1 MVRLTK
7 EIDFQPMRK
16 RFKMKMLLI
25 SVNVLLLSSCAVLDY
40 KPQIAGGGT
49 NTDQRIT
56 LDLEQCKQLAR
67 QSISSSTGSDEQ
79 IPIKVRFKNAYDT
92 CMIGRGH
99 KVLRKVEAL

>member
-1 MVRLTK
+1 
-7 EIDFQPMRK
+7 
-16 RFKMKMLLI
+16 MKMLLI
-25 SVNVLLLSSCAVLDY
+25 SASVLLLSSCAVLDY

-79 IPIKVRFKNAYDT
+79 IPIKVRFKNAYDN
-92 CMIGRGH
+92 CMAGRGH
-99 KVLRKVEAL
+99 NVLR

>member
-1 MVRLTK
+1 
-7 EIDFQPMRK
+7 
-16 RFKMKMLLI
+16 MKMLLTTTSI
-25 SVNVLLLSSCAVLDY
+25 ILLSSCAVLDY
-40 KPQIAGGGT
+40 TPQVTSAG
-49 NTDQRIT
+49 NPSDQRIT

-99 KVLRKVEAL
+99 KVLR